1 MKTRISGKRVLEK
14 LCGEYNTHSMAC
26 GYYHAVGDKESEKE
40 CEIGRKAIAEAV
52 RCTFELSDDYY
63 IHYVEVKSGD
73 IKFTYMRMEVVES

>member
-14 LCGEYNTHSMAC
+14 LCGGYNTHSMAC

-52 RCTFELSDDYY
+52 RCMFELDDDYY
-63 IHYVEVKSGD
+63 HHKAEAKSGD
-73 IKFTYMRMEVVES
+73 VKFTYQRMDIVE

>member
-40 CEIGRKAIAEAV
+40 CKIGRDAIAEAV
-52 RCTFELSDDYY
+52 RCTFELVDDYY
-63 IHYVEVKSGD
+63 THEAEAKNGD
-73 IKFTYMRMEVVES
+73 VKFTYQRMEMVE